1 MNFAQR
7 QNSGTI
13 SEIWAMHLKG
23 ELHLRR
29 TVQSNFQNDAIR
41 SLSDWMESFP
51 ASFDWLIAWS
61 YSEWKP
67 DSGLTIAVDRTLTI
81 KPWSVVSNCILADE
95 AMMSS
100 ESECIFSWTDIVRW
114 ITRIRIWPVIIAV
127 TWEVEFWFWI
137 RMFIIIQTAKFCFR
151 TQFWNVEFLAFNN
164 TIPMQNLFLKLK
176 KSSRIAT
183 LA

>member
-13 SEIWAMHLKG
+13 SEIWEVHLKG
-23 ELHLRR
+23 ELQLS
-29 TVQSNFQNDAIR
+29 SNSSAFKMMLCAR
-41 SLSDWMESFP
+41 SLIS
-51 ASFDWLIAWS
+51 ASLSRLDWLIAWS
-61 YSEWKP
+61 DSEWKP
-67 DSGLTIAVDRTLTI
+67 DSGQTIVVDRTLTI

-151 TQFWNVEFLAFNN
+151 TQFWNVEFLAF
-164 TIPMQNLFLKLK
+164 
-176 KSSRIAT
+176 
-183 LA
+183 